1 MSKSTP
7 SISIQY
13 PIAFDI
19 VKTNNGNGYHASTG
33 VFIAPE
39 TGIYVFT
46 WTIREYSNCRHST
59 QLMVNNAAIG
69 VIHVDTGSSGDMSGT
84 GVVVTHVNTGD
95 DVYVRTYVVY
105 NNCQISS
112 DIAGRSSFAGWKL
125 S

>member
-13 PIAFDI
+13 PLAFDI

-39 TGIYVFT
+39 TGIDVFT

-69 VIHVDTGSSGDMSGT
+69 VIHVDT
-84 GVVVTHVNTGD
+84 
-95 DVYVRTYVVY
+95 
-105 NNCQISS
+105 CQGQESWS
-112 DIAGRSSFAGWKL
+112 RMLTQEMTFML
-125 S
+125 ERM

>member
-13 PIAFDI
+13 PLAFDI

-46 WTIREYSNCRHST
+46 WTIREY
-59 QLMVNNAAIG
+59 
-69 VIHVDTGSSGDMSGT
+69 
-84 GVVVTHVNTGD
+84 
-95 DVYVRTYVVY
+95 
-105 NNCQISS
+105 NNC
-112 DIAGRSSFAGWKL
+112 
-125 S
+125 

>member
-13 PIAFDI
+13 PLAFDI

-46 WTIREYSNCRHST
+46 
-59 QLMVNNAAIG
+59 
-69 VIHVDTGSSGDMSGT
+69 
-84 GVVVTHVNTGD
+84 
-95 DVYVRTYVVY
+95 
-105 NNCQISS
+105 
-112 DIAGRSSFAGWKL
+112 
-125 S
+125 

>member
-13 PIAFDI
+13 PLAFDI

-33 VFIAPE
+33 VFIALE

-95 DVYVRTYVVY
+95 DVYVRSYVVY
-105 NNCQISS
+105 NNCQIFS
-112 DIAGRSSFAGWKL
+112 DIARRS
-125 S
+125 